1 MSEEKKTSKRKLLVR
16 YLILAACIL
25 LIAAVTVISVC
36 AANDWF
42 RVDVNQQLDNEDNK
56 DNPVN
61 PAPDDNDGDDGDDGD
76 GEDDKPT
83 YNDTSWVSPVA
94 AIEVITPYDFTEDVS
109 LRGCWHFHTGLDFA
123 AEVGTPVVCCYDGTV
138 ESIVIDDKLDGNTV
152 TVRHS
157 NGVKTV
163 YSYIEVKEGLKQGD
177 EVKRGDQIGTV
188 ADSTGA
194 ECLLA
199 PHIHFEVIEN
209 GQKADPELFLDVSI
223 K

>member
-61 PAPDDNDGDDGDDGD
+61 PTPDDNDDDDD
-76 GEDDKPT
+76 DDEKPT
-83 YNDTSWVSPVA
+83 YNDTNWISPVA
-94 AIEVITPYDFTEDVS
+94 AIDVITPYDFTEDVS

-123 AEVGTPVVCCYDGTV
+123 AEAGTPVVCCYDGTV
-138 ESIVIDDKLDGNTV
+138 ESIVTGDELDGNTV
-152 TVRHS
+152 TIKHS
-157 NGVKTV
+157 NGVMTV
-163 YSYIEVKEGLKQGD
+163 YSYIEVKEGLKKGD

-194 ECLLA
+194 EYLLA

>member
-1 MSEEKKTSKRKLLVR
+1 MNEEKKTSKRRLLVR

-42 RVDVNQQLDNEDNK
+42 RVDVNRQLDNDTH
-56 DNPVN
+56 DD
-61 PAPDDNDGDDGDDGD
+61 APDANPDDSDKNSDDGDDA
-76 GEDDKPT
+76 DDDTPT
-83 YNDTSWVSPVA
+83 YNETSWVSPVA
-94 AIEVITPYDFTEDVS
+94 AIDVITPYDFTEDVS

-123 AEVGTPVVCCYDGTV
+123 AEVGAPVVCCCDGTV
-138 ESIVIDDKLDGNTV
+138 ESIVTGDELDGNTV
-152 TVRHS
+152 TIRHS
-157 NGVKTV
+157 DGVKTV
-163 YSYIEVKEGLKQGD
+163 YSYIEVKEGLKEGD
-177 EVKRGDQIGTV
+177 EVKRGDRIGSV

-194 ECLLA
+194 ECMLE

-209 GQKADPELFLDVSI
+209 GEKADPELFLDISV